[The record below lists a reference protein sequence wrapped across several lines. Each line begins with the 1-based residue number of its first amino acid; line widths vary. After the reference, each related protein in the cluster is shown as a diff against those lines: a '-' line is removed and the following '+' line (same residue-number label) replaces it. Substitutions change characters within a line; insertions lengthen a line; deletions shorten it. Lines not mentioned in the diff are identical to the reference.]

1 MNTSILSNFFSLEN
15 VVMWLLTAQAP
26 YEWGWRMHPM
36 WGWGWG
42 FGMMAMMLLFWGVVI
57 FAGVA
62 GIRWF
67 VNQTKQCKQPRGDS
81 AMEILRERFAR
92 GEIEK
97 DEFEAKKKELS

>member
-1 MNTSILSNFFSLEN
+1 MDAIKLATALGFDDFVLSF
-15 VVMWLLTAQAP
+15 LTLQGP

-42 FGMMAMMLLFWGVVI
+42 IGMMAMMLLFWGLVI

-67 VNQTKQCKQPRGDS
+67 IGQSKPPRADS
-81 AMEILRERFAR
+81 AMEILRQRFAR
-92 GEIEK
+92 GEIDK
-97 DEFEAKKKELS
+97 DEFDNKKRELS

>member
-1 MNTSILSNFFSLEN
+1 MSTDIFSTVVNLGDFF
-15 VVMWLLTAQAP
+15 MQFLLAQAP
-26 YEWGWRMHPM
+26 YGLEWRMHPM

-42 FGMMAMMLLFWGVVI
+42 VGMMAMMLLFWGVVL

-67 VNQTKQCKQPRGDS
+67 IGQTKQPRGDS
-81 AMEILRERFAR
+81 AMGILRDRFAR